1 MDKKRLDKNTK
12 YNKKRAKKRS
22 KKMKSNEQDEIDS
35 LKRQLHHLEEEA
47 AKTAAANRIK
57 QRHKESGREI
67 LEKYRSTNTNATT
80 TSQTNSPTMNP
91 PPLDGNRLSR
101 AKAKTMAFISEL
113 PEVKTGGHIA
123 QVIEY
128 MANLELDNDDATDTA
143 IVDAALV
150 DCLSELLCSMKP
162 NNTTGKGSL
171 TKWETII
178 KEMVMSIAAKATT
191 FDGVKKRDVT
201 RRIDPD
207 MKPSTVKRFN
217 KAVPPRLQRMENLM
231 TNTTSTLADITSRT
245 TRKDKIDIALCV
257 VWWHEEGSRVDTNGR
272 QPIWVYTKDT
282 QKHERHVRH
291 YFTETIPAGYKLFE
305 VWQPYLDYLKLGLEV
320 PAADRGTRHVNPHH
334 ISENMFSKG
343 ICKCMRRADFR
354 SCVDMNKTQMMK
366 ILQAHGELTNK
377 PAMKKLREKC
387 KCDACKAD
395 IHKRLNKGLTELRH
409 LCLCKKKAFEPYG
422 VPDRLN
428 PPKLYGKDCCIRGD
442 DFEKGGEKCHY
453 PCPVVCKAY
462 HRKGKKG
469 VAVVPLCD
477 HCGIERLPICPHML
491 STDIGVDVQLYQ
503 EVTRENTYLNDE
515 LVAVRKNGK
524 ELMQLLVDFAPCY
537 FSHYWLLKHDDA
549 VGEANSHRMD
559 YPSFEE
565 DGVNTILI
573 AADYAS
579 CYQIP
584 THDMKVCTYNNTTNL
599 EMFCVQYH
607 RRTVNIPA
615 YKKVAAHS
623 KVVWTND
630 IWHFWRPSDG
640 TKGNTI

>member
-1 MDKKRLDKNTK
+1 MFGSTTRKGNNPSTDRAIEMMPMDKKRLDKNTK

-80 TSQTNSPTMNP
+80 TSQTNSPTMIP

-291 YFTETIPAGYKLFE
+291 YFTETIPAGYKLFK
-305 VWQPYLDYLKLGLEV
+305 VWQPYLDYLTLGSKV
-320 PAADRGTRHVNPHH
+320 PV
-334 ISENMFSKG
+334 
-343 ICKCMRRADFR
+343 
-354 SCVDMNKTQMMK
+354 
-366 ILQAHGELTNK
+366 
-377 PAMKKLREKC
+377 
-387 KCDACKAD
+387 
-395 IHKRLNKGLTELRH
+395 
-409 LCLCKKKAFEPYG
+409 
-422 VPDRLN
+422 
-428 PPKLYGKDCCIRGD
+428 KDCGKRQLNHTL
-442 DFEKGGEKCHY
+442 FQKTRF
-453 PCPVVCKAY
+453 PKAY
-462 HRKGKKG
+462 ASACAELILE
-469 VAVVPLCD
+469 AV
-477 HCGIERLPICPHML
+477 
-491 STDIGVDVQLYQ
+491 
-503 EVTRENTYLNDE
+503 
-515 LVAVRKNGK
+515 
-524 ELMQLLVDFAPCY
+524 
-537 FSHYWLLKHDDA
+537 
-549 VGEANSHRMD
+549 
-559 YPSFEE
+559 
-565 DGVNTILI
+565 
-573 AADYAS
+573 
-579 CYQIP
+579 
-584 THDMKVCTYNNTTNL
+584 
-599 EMFCVQYH
+599 
-607 RRTVNIPA
+607 
-615 YKKVAAHS
+615 
-623 KVVWTND
+623 
-630 IWHFWRPSDG
+630 
-640 TKGNTI
+640 